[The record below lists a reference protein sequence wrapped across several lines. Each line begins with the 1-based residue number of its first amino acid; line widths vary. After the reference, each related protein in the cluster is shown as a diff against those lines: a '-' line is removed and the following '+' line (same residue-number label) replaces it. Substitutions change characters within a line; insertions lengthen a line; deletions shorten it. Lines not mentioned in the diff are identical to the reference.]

1 MAASSHMRRAAHL
14 TEMFAMASAS
24 TNAFAIGAT
33 VLGGLLAGP
42 AVNRVLVEL
51 PAWALD
57 GNATFWKHAMANSA
71 TRNGMTGLAGIEER
85 TGLPLCGVCRVPLL
99 ESGIR

>member
-1 MAASSHMRRAAHL
+1 
-14 TEMFAMASAS
+14 MASAS

-33 VLGGLLAGP
+33 VLGGQLSGP

-57 GNATFWKHAMANSA
+57 RNATSWKHAV
-71 TRNGMTGLAGIEER
+71 E
-85 TGLPLCGVCRVPLL
+85 
-99 ESGIR
+99 

>member
-1 MAASSHMRRAAHL
+1 
-14 TEMFAMASAS
+14 MFAMASAS

-57 GNATFWKHAMANSA
+57 RKRNLLEA
-71 TRNGMTGLAGIEER
+71 RNGELCDPQLNDGI
-85 TGLPLCGVCRVPLL
+85 GWH
-99 ESGIR
+99 

>member
-1 MAASSHMRRAAHL
+1 MTVALLGRPR
-14 TEMFAMASAS
+14 FVMASAS

-57 GNATFWKHAMANSA
+57 RNASSWKHAIANSA

-85 TGLPLCGVCRVPLL
+85 TGLLLCA
-99 ESGIR
+99 EHF

>member
-33 VLGGLLAGP
+33 VLSGLLAGP

-57 GNATFWKHAMANSA
+57 GNATFWKHAMAMALDPMKSEA
-71 TRNGMTGLAGIEER
+71 AGWFAGELQPP
-85 TGLPLCGVCRVPLL
+85 T
-99 ESGIR
+99 

>member
-1 MAASSHMRRAAHL
+1 MQRAAHL
-14 TEMFAMASAS
+14 TEMFATASAS

-42 AVNRVLVEL
+42 AVNRLLVEL
-51 PAWALD
+51 PAWGLD
-57 GNATFWKHAMANSA
+57 RNATSWKYAMANSA

-85 TGLPLCGVCRVPLL
+85 TDLPLCGVCRAPLL